1 MERIQK
7 AMELARAQRV
17 AGGVAA
23 APAVNDAPSS
33 ADPAPVVVPLPPS
46 APEAATRRSAVRQA
60 SFTVSLQREVLRERR
75 LVLPDERSAA
85 AHAYRMLRAKVQGW
99 MRGTPHRIIGIVSA
113 SEGEGKTL
121 TAANL
126 AMQLASE
133 PGQSVALVEFDL
145 RRPALA
151 RLFGVEGRI
160 GIEAALAGSA
170 TVDEVS
176 VGVAELERL
185 RILPAG
191 RTATASVDPLA
202 GPASGH
208 LLSTLATQQPNMVVI
223 VDLPPALLSS
233 DLLTLAPSLDAVL
246 IVASEG
252 RTRRDDLRK
261 LADMLR
267 GQRVIGTVLNMASE
281 FERRV
286 Y

>member
-7 AMELARAQRV
+7 AMELARAQRALGGA
-17 AGGVAA
+17 AGAGVAA
-23 APAVNDAPSS
+23 PPPP
-33 ADPAPVVVPLPPS
+33 DPPPVVVPLPAGAPDAAGRRPPS
-46 APEAATRRSAVRQA
+46 RQTA
-60 SFTVSLQREVLRERR
+60 FTLSLQREAMRERR

-99 MRGTPHRIIGIVSA
+99 MRGTPHRVIGVTSP

-126 AMQLASE
+126 ALQLASE
-133 PGQSVALVEFDL
+133 PGQWVALVEFDL

-160 GIEAALAGSA
+160 GIEAVLQGAA
-170 TVDEVS
+170 TLEDVA

-185 RILPAG
+185 RIVPAG
-191 RTATASVDPLA
+191 RAAAASVDPLA
-202 GPASGH
+202 GPLPGQVLAS
-208 LLSTLATQQPNMVVI
+208 LATQQPNMVVI

-233 DLLTLAPSLDAVL
+233 DLLTLAPNLDAVL
-246 IVASEG
+246 VVASEG

-267 GQRVIGTVLNMASE
+267 GMRVIGTVLNMASE
-281 FERRV
+281 FERRA

>member
-1 MERIQK
+1 MERIQR
-7 AMELARAQRV
+7 AMELARAQRA
-17 AGGVAA
+17 AGGAATVPVAT
-23 APAVNDAPSS
+23 PSPPPS
-33 ADPAPVVVPLPPS
+33 EPAPVVVPLPATAAETAARRAPGRPS
-46 APEAATRRSAVRQA
+46 V
-60 SFTVSLQREVLRERR
+60 FTVSVQREAMRERR
-75 LVLPDERSAA
+75 LVLPDERGAA
-85 AHAYRMLRAKVQGW
+85 ANAYKMLRAKVQAW
-99 MRGTPHRIIGIVSA
+99 MRGTPHRIIGVVSA

-151 RLFGVEGRI
+151 RLFGVEGRV
-160 GIEAALAGSA
+160 GIEAVLQGSA
-170 TVDEVS
+170 TLEEVT

-191 RTATASVDPLA
+191 RAATASVDPLA
-202 GPASGH
+202 GPVPGQV
-208 LLSTLATQQPNMVVI
+208 LSALATHQPNMIVI

-233 DLLTLAPSLDAVL
+233 DLLTVAPNLDAVL

-261 LADMLR
+261 LSDMLR

-281 FERRV
+281 FERRA